1 MTGVLVVCLVA
12 AAVLVVAV
20 PVRRRR
26 PSHRLVESPGLAAGN
41 LSAADG
47 GGGAR
52 PGPEVSRPAA
62 PAGRG
67 GAVRSRL
74 RAARVDRLRCVAVLG
89 GIAVAVLVGGWFGL
103 LAGAVAG
110 AGLDLGLR
118 RLPSNV
124 TRAQRLAGAAELPLA
139 ADLLAV
145 ALRGGAPVDR
155 ATVAVAEALPGPL
168 GDRLAR
174 VGRVLGLGGT
184 PAQAWAQLGPIEGAD
199 RLARA
204 AIRSAEHGS
213 ALAGALGRLADD
225 LRADRRI
232 AIDAA
237 ARRAGVLVVLPLGLC
252 FLPAFVLA
260 GLVPVIVAILGD
272 VL

>member
-1 MTGVLVVCLVA
+1 MTAVLAVCLVA
-12 AAVLVVAV
+12 VALLVAV

-26 PSHRLVESPGLAAGN
+26 RPAHRLLGSPAAAAAG
-41 LSAADG
+41 SSPPPAVP
-47 GGGAR
+47 GATGRR
-52 PGPEVSRPAA
+52 PFGA
-62 PAGRG
+62 P
-67 GAVRSRL
+67 
-74 RAARVDRLRCVAVLG
+74 RVDKLRCAAVLG

-103 LAGAVAG
+103 LAGAG
-110 AGLDLGLR
+110 AAAALDRGLR
-118 RLPSNV
+118 RLPS
-124 TRAQRLAGAAELPLA
+124 TTSRAHRLAGAAELPLA

-155 ATVAVAEALPGPL
+155 ATAAVAEALPGPL

-184 PAQAWAQLGPIEGAD
+184 PTEAWAQLGPAEGAD
-199 RLARA
+199 RFARA
-204 AIRSAEHGS
+204 AVRSAEHGS
-213 ALAGALGRLADD
+213 ALAGALARLAED
-225 LRADRRI
+225 LRADRTV

-237 ARRAGVLVVLPLGLC
+237 AHRAGVLVVLPLGLC